1 MRAKYLVCLLL
12 GSLTYG
18 QAAPPMTPAAGT
30 KPEQNAPA
38 TTGQPP
44 AAGQAPATT
53 EKAPEAKA
61 PEVGPNDTVITIKG
75 FCPGSSDQ
83 GDACKTVITRAQ
95 LEKLADALQPNMS
108 PAIRRQLATRYSWA
122 LRMSAEAE
130 KRGLDKQPA
139 FEEKMKWARMQ
150 ILSQEL
156 SAALQADSAKI
167 TDADVEDYY
176 KKNES
181 SYEQATLVRI
191 FVPKTKEIKPATATT
206 KTGTK
211 TGTSAGTTTKP
222 GATATAKSTT
232 PAQPTEAQKKAGE
245 EAMKKLAGTLRE
257 RAVKGEDPDT
267 LQKAAYAA
275 AGLPGVPS
283 TKLDKQRRANLPPAH
298 QSVMD
303 LKPGEVSEVITDAN
317 SGFYIYKM
325 VSKETLSLEAA
336 TPEIRKLLSSQR
348 YRDAMQSYQS
358 NVDLNDAYF
367 GPARSPGMPMPP
379 RGQMPRPQHSPDHAP
394 DND

>member
-1 MRAKYLVCLLL
+1 MRVKCLVCLLL
-12 GSLTYG
+12 VSLTYG
-18 QAAPPMTPAAGT
+18 QAPTPMTPAAGA
-30 KPEQNAPA
+30 KPEQNAPPA
-38 TTGQPP
+38 TGQPP
-44 AAGQAPATT
+44 AAPGQAPA
-53 EKAPEAKA
+53 PEAKP

-95 LEKLADALQPNMS
+95 FDKLAEALQPNMS

-122 LRMSAEAE
+122 LRMAADAE
-130 KRGLDKQPA
+130 KRGLDKQPS
-139 FEEKMKWARMQ
+139 FEQKMQWARMQ

-156 SAALQADSAKI
+156 STALQGDSAKI

-181 SYEQATLVRI
+181 SYEQATLTRI
-191 FVPKTKEIKPATATT
+191 FVPKTKQITPAATPKAPA
-206 KTGTK
+206 KTGTAAGAK
-211 TGTSAGTTTKP
+211 TG
-222 GATATAKSTT
+222 TATAKAGTPAT
-232 PAQPTEAQKKAGE
+232 AKPPAQPTEAQKKAAE
-245 EAMKKLAGTLRE
+245 EAMKKLANSLRE
-257 RAVKGEDPDT
+257 RAVQGEDPDK
-267 LQKAAYAA
+267 LQKAAYTA

-283 TKLDKQRRANLPPAH
+283 TKLEKQRRANLPPAH
-298 QSVMD
+298 QAVMD
-303 LKPGEVSEVITDAN
+303 LKAGEVSEVIVDAN

-336 TPEIRKLLSSQR
+336 APEIRKVLSSQR

-367 GPARSPGMPMPP
+367 GAARAPGMPMPP
-379 RGQMPRPQHSPDHAP
+379 RGQMPPPQHAP
-394 DND
+394 DKDKDND

>member
-1 MRAKYLVCLLL
+1 MRVKCLVCLLL
-12 GSLTYG
+12 VSLTYG
-18 QAAPPMTPAAGT
+18 QAPTPMTPAAGA
-30 KPEQNAPA
+30 KPEQNAPPA
-38 TTGQPP
+38 TGQPP
-44 AAGQAPATT
+44 AAPGQAPA
-53 EKAPEAKA
+53 PEAKP

-95 LEKLADALQPNMS
+95 FDKLAEALQPNMS

-122 LRMSAEAE
+122 LRMAADAE
-130 KRGLDKQPA
+130 KRGLDKQPS
-139 FEEKMKWARMQ
+139 FEQKMQWARMQ

-156 SAALQADSAKI
+156 STALQGDSAKI

-181 SYEQATLVRI
+181 SYEQATLTRI
-191 FVPKTKEIKPATATT
+191 FVPKTKQITPAATPKAPA
-206 KTGTK
+206 KTGTAAGAK
-211 TGTSAGTTTKP
+211 TG
-222 GATATAKSTT
+222 TATAKAGTPAT
-232 PAQPTEAQKKAGE
+232 AKPPAQPTEAQKKAAE
-245 EAMKKLAGTLRE
+245 EAMKKLANSLRD
-257 RAVKGEDPDT
+257 RAVQGEDPDK
-267 LQKAAYAA
+267 LQKAAYTA

-283 TKLDKQRRANLPPAH
+283 TKLEKQRRANLPPAH
-298 QSVMD
+298 QAVMD
-303 LKPGEVSEVITDAN
+303 LKAGEVSEVIVDAN

-336 TPEIRKLLSSQR
+336 APEIRKVLSSQR

-367 GPARSPGMPMPP
+367 GAARAPGMPMPP
-379 RGQMPRPQHSPDHAP
+379 RGQMPPPQHAP
-394 DND
+394 DKDKDND

>member
-1 MRAKYLVCLLL
+1 
-12 GSLTYG
+12 
-18 QAAPPMTPAAGT
+18 
-30 KPEQNAPA
+30 
-38 TTGQPP
+38 
-44 AAGQAPATT
+44 
-53 EKAPEAKA
+53 
-61 PEVGPNDTVITIKG
+61 
-75 FCPGSSDQ
+75 
-83 GDACKTVITRAQ
+83 
-95 LEKLADALQPNMS
+95 
-108 PAIRRQLATRYSWA
+108 
-122 LRMSAEAE
+122 
-130 KRGLDKQPA
+130 
-139 FEEKMKWARMQ
+139 EKMKWARMQ

-156 SAALQADSAKI
+156 STALQADSAKV

-191 FVPKTKEIKPATATT
+191 FVPKTKEIKPATTT
-206 KTGTK
+206 AKTGTK
-211 TGTSAGTTTKP
+211 AGASPGTTTKA
-222 GATATAKSTT
+222 GTTATAKSTT
-232 PAQPTEAQKKAGE
+232 PPQPTEAQKKAGE
-245 EAMKKLAGTLRE
+245 EAMTKLAGTLRE

-283 TKLDKQRRANLPPAH
+283 TKLEKQRRANLPPAH
-298 QSVMD
+298 QAVMD
-303 LKPGEVSEVITDAN
+303 LKAGEVSEVITDAN

-336 TPEIRKLLSSQR
+336 TPEIRKLLSSQH

-367 GPARSPGMPMPP
+367 GPARAPGMPMPP
-379 RGQMPRPQHSPDHAP
+379 RGQMPPPPPPQHAP

>member
-1 MRAKYLVCLLL
+1 MRAKCLVCLLL
-12 GSLTYG
+12 VSLTYG
-18 QAAPPMTPAAGT
+18 QAPTPMTPAAGA

-38 TTGQPP
+38 AP
-44 AAGQAPATT
+44 GQAPTSD
-53 EKAPEAKA
+53 KAPEAKA

-95 LEKLADALQPNMS
+95 FEKLADALQPNMS

-122 LRMSAEAE
+122 LKMSAEAE
-130 KRGLDKQPA
+130 KRGLDKDPS
-139 FEEKMKWARMQ
+139 FEEKMRWARMQ

-156 SAALQADSAKI
+156 STALQADSAKV

-176 KKNES
+176 KKNEAT
-181 SYEQATLVRI
+181 YEQATLTRI
-191 FVPKTKEIKPATATT
+191 FIPKTKQITPAATPKTAA
-206 KTGTK
+206 KTGTATGDK
-211 TGTSAGTTTKP
+211 TGTTATKAGTT
-222 GATATAKSTT
+222 AAAKA
-232 PAQPTEAQKKAGE
+232 PAQPTEAQKKAAE
-245 EAMKKLAGTLRE
+245 EAMKKLAASLRE
-257 RAVKGEDPDT
+257 RAVQGEDPDK
-267 LQKAAYAA
+267 LQKAAYAG

-283 TKLDKQRRANLPPAH
+283 TKLEKQRRANLPPAH

-303 LKPGEVSEVITDAN
+303 LKPGEVSEVINDVN
-317 SGFYIYKM
+317 SGYYIYEM

-348 YRDAMQSYQS
+348 YRETMQGYQS
-358 NVDLNDAYF
+358 APDLNDAYF
-367 GPARSPGMPMPP
+367 GPARTPGMPMPP
-379 RGQMPRPQHSPDHAP
+379 RGQMPPPQHSPDHAP